1 MGSNPAAPTIYRPV
15 GHELVSDR
23 CTTMP
28 RATSS
33 EAGQTMET
41 KMTAFIPVIL
51 LLVAFAALN
60 YVNSG
65 RLD

>member
-1 MGSNPAAPTIYRPV
+1 VSNRF
-15 GHELVSDR
+15 
-23 CTTMP
+23 TTMS